1 MPGHLQ
7 LAPQGLGEGPDR
19 RAVAEHA
26 GDYTISTPE
35 QVHGMH
41 SALPERYRA
50 IAYVA
55 AGCGLRGGDVFGLEL
70 GAQVRKIGRW

>member
-1 MPGHLQ
+1 MLGHLQ
-7 LAPQGLGEGPDR
+7 LAQVRSSHLRGWVKGPDR

-26 GDYTISTPE
+26 GDYTIPTPG
-35 QVHGMH
+35 QVYGMY

-55 AGCGLRGGDVFGLEL
+55 AGCGR
-70 GAQVRKIGRW
+70 RW